1 MFKENSRYANL
12 PVKTHV
18 TPEGQEQ
25 TYVARR
31 ILPKPENL
39 QIAGSQ
45 EVTSTD
51 RLDLVA
57 ARAYGDA
64 TQFWRLADATTEFE
78 PDRLT
83 DTPGARLRVPM
94 VVPE

>member
-12 PVKTHV
+12 PLKTHV
-18 TPEGQEQ
+18 TAEGQEQ

-31 ILPKPENL
+31 ILPKPETL

-45 EVTSTD
+45 EVGSTD

-57 ARAYGDA
+57 ARAYGDP
-64 TQFWRLADATTEFE
+64 TQFWRLVDATIAFE

-83 DTPGARLRVPM
+83 DIPGLRLRVPM
-94 VVPE
+94 VTPE